1 MLKRIGLMFALL
13 AFLAFP
19 LVTWAQQSSEKPAA
33 SASSESKTEAGDQQ
47 GHGHQH
53 GHEKAGE
60 PAEGHGRGHG
70 GGGGPHGKMMK
81 CMAMQENSEKA
92 MADIK
97 AMDDRLEEKLA
108 AMKNAKGNEKM
119 AAMEALLTELVSQRK
134 EMRDKLGDMHHQK
147 AMCGMMGKG
156 GRRGKMGHGGM
167 KGMGHKCP
175 MMEGMQHGSGDRS
188 GEAEAAKPEVKN

>member
-1 MLKRIGLMFALL
+1 
-13 AFLAFP
+13 
-19 LVTWAQQSSEKPAA
+19 
-33 SASSESKTEAGDQQ
+33 
-47 GHGHQH
+47 
-53 GHEKAGE
+53 
-60 PAEGHGRGHG
+60 
-70 GGGGPHGKMMK
+70 MMK
-81 CMAMQENSEKA
+81 CMAMQEKSEKA

-134 EMRDKLGDMHHQK
+134 EMRDKLGDVHHRE

-156 GRRGKMGHGGM
+156 GCRGKMGHGGM
-167 KGMGHKCP
+167 KGMGRKCP

-188 GEAEAAKPEVKN
+188 REAEAAKPEVKN